1 MTRTKQLV
9 LLLGALVSLAG
20 PNLAHA
26 YIGPGAGLSA
36 IGSLLA
42 LIAAVF
48 VAIFGFLWYPIKS
61 WRKRR
66 AAAKAP
72 AVPEPAAAPA
82 EPGASPA
89 ARTVADTEKSATQ

>member
-1 MTRTKQLV
+1 MTRESDRAS
-9 LLLGALVSLAG
+9 GRNRA
-20 PNLAHA
+20 
-26 YIGPGAGLSA
+26 
-36 IGSLLA
+36 LLA
-42 LIAAVF
+42 LPGA